1 MNLILI
7 CYMKKT
13 LKHFAAVAL
22 ALAAVACASPEK
34 MAQLAENV
42 KVECQPAVLEV
53 VNGAIDATVT
63 VNYPKDYFNPKVIVE
78 VTPVLVYEGGQA
90 AMKPFKY
97 QGEKVKDNYKVVSA
111 DGQKV
116 VEKLHFD
123 YVEGMEKCYLELRGK
138 VLAGNKSINL
148 PSKKVADGAI
158 TTYMLVKKGGNVT
171 PKADNYQEVISSTT
185 EGQIKYLVN
194 SAEVRGSELKGESVK
209 EFLAA
214 LDRIAKDERTTVT
227 STEIVAYASP
237 EGAIAKNEKLSDN
250 RSASASKAW
259 DKVTKGHEAADPT
272 VRSVGED
279 WEGFQQLV
287 SQSNLEDKDLILR
300 VLSMYSDP
308 AVREN
313 EIRNMSQVYTA
324 LKGEVLPELRR
335 ARLIANVEYKNYTN
349 EELLDLLD
357 NNQGLLDEEALLR
370 VASLVRKPEQK
381 EDIYKKAIDRFG
393 SSRALF
399 NLAGL
404 YLGQGKDEKAEA
416 GLKELNANDP
426 DVINAK
432 GVLALHKGDY
442 KAAEEAFRKAG
453 TEDAKANLGTVLI
466 LTGQYDEAAQVLKDV
481 KGCCHNSVLAYI
493 LTDQLDKASQ
503 RVNCGDLKV
512 QYLKAIIAARQGN
525 AEGVKTNLEK
535 AFKSQALKD
544 RAASD
549 IEFAG
554 YTF

>member
-1 MNLILI
+1 
-7 CYMKKT
+7 MKKT
-13 LKHFAAVAL
+13 LKQFAAVAL
-22 ALAAVACASPEK
+22 TLAAVACASPEK

-42 KVECQPAVLEV
+42 KVECQPSVLEV
-53 VNGAIDATVT
+53 VNGAIDATVV

-90 AMKPFKY
+90 VMKPFKY

-123 YVEGMEKCYLELRGK
+123 YVEGMENCYLELRGK
-138 VLAGNKSINL
+138 VLAGKKSINL
-148 PSKKVADGAI
+148 PTKKVADGAI

-194 SAEVRGSELKGESVK
+194 SSEVRGSELKGDSVK

-214 LDRIAKDERTTVT
+214 LDRIAKDERSTVT

-237 EGAIAKNEKLSDN
+237 EGAVDKNEKLSDN

-370 VASLVRKPEQK
+370 VASLVRNPEQK
-381 EDIYKKAIDRFG
+381 ENIYKKAIERFG

-404 YLGQGKDEKAEA
+404 YLGQGKDDKAEA

-432 GVLALHKGDY
+432 GVLALHKEDY

-535 AFKSQALKD
+535 AFKSQALKE
-544 RAASD
+544 RAARD